1 MTNQFYIR
9 KFTLFVALYLFTI
22 VAIMQGDR
30 FFKQIKW
37 LADFSAS
44 LNFQCVEEV
53 FDEATTRF
61 TKLVCPSANLSQ
73 PIDEDFS
80 IFIATSAL
88 SFYISTISQIVLFKN
103 TPFYKLYSSFFFT
116 KLHLKYLSL
125 RC

>member
-1 MTNQFYIR
+1 M
-9 KFTLFVALYLFTI
+9 I

-30 FFKQIKW
+30 FFKHIKW

-53 FDEATTRF
+53 FDEGTTRF
-61 TKLVCPSANLSQ
+61 TKLVCPAANLSQ

-80 IFIATSAL
+80 IFL
-88 SFYISTISQIVLFKN
+88 VPVFSFCILAAIRLVLFKN
-103 TPFYKLYSSFFFT
+103 APVYQLHTSFFFT
-116 KLHLKYLSL
+116 KLHLKYCSL